1 MVTERVQGRA
11 PWLLQGAGKGDMV
24 NKRVRGRAP
33 WLLSTGK
40 SAMVITVKN
49 LKVWERRGF
58 TMI

>member
-11 PWLLQGAGKGDMV
+11 GAMV
-24 NKRVRGRAP
+24 TERVQGRAP